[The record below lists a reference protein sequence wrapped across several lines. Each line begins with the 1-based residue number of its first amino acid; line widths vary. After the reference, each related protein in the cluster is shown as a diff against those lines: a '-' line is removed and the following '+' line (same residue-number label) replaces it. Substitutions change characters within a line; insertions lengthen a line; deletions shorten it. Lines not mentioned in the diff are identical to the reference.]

1 MLLSID
7 FTDEIIC
14 GEPGPNFY
22 WYGSMEDFYWL
33 ASVMHPLGKANNYQI
48 RFPCKKDELNV
59 YVELSS
65 REKGNILNKYDDS
78 RNIII
83 VELDCEIWREV
94 LKKFFLLSMVPGREY
109 VDLED
114 YPGLYEQANFII
126 DSQR

>member
-1 MLLSID
+1 MLSID
-7 FTDEIIC
+7 FTDEMIC

-33 ASVMHPLGKANNYQI
+33 ASVMHPLGKANNYRI

-59 YVELSS
+59 FVELSS
-65 REKGNILNKYDDS
+65 REKGNILNKYDNS

-83 VELDCEIWREV
+83 VELDCEIWREI
-94 LKKFFLLSMVPGREY
+94 LKKFFLLSMVSGREY
-109 VDLED
+109 IDLKG
-114 YPGLYEQANFII
+114 YPDLYEQANFIA